1 MFLPHSFTSSLP
13 QPSHTTQST
22 HFTMSER
29 AWASPSTFSR
39 SRLVVGSS
47 SASRPQLRQK
57 VSARARRM
65 MMEASTWWKKREG
78 GGGEGGGE
86 GKEEEGK
93 GGGEEGGGGKGE
105 EEGKGKIELR
115 AADRIASALTGLVLR
130 RPPSF
135 CHHCKQRKDGQGP
148 A

>member
-1 MFLPHSFTSSLP
+1 
-13 QPSHTTQST
+13 
-22 HFTMSER
+22 
-29 AWASPSTFSR
+29 
-39 SRLVVGSS
+39 
-47 SASRPQLRQK
+47 
-57 VSARARRM
+57 M

-78 GGGEGGGE
+78 GGGE
-86 GKEEEGK
+86 